1 MGDVQGSS
9 VKGINY
15 RRRKLSGCNFLGAIF
30 LSENCPGSNCPGV
43 IVRRAIMLGSNC
55 PGGNCPR

>member
-15 RRRKLSGCNFLGAIF
+15 RRRKLSGCNYLGAIF
-30 LSENCPGSNCPGV
+30 LSENCPGV

-55 PGGNCPR
+55 PGGNGPR